1 MTTDPE
7 SFVRKLVAVLKAEMQ
22 AKTLVHDKLGCF
34 ALWLRERR
42 CEMETAVHNAIVRVE
57 ADALASAMRKASD
70 ECSQLKRECET
81 YVQRMACGMHFGRA
95 AAKSKI
101 PFNANDDKLVEKDAR
116 KTLIEELEKA
126 IRRGTANVNDVK
138 RQLTRTSEDCGSW
151 RVDVSGRLVLC
162 LFRYTRIVIVTR
174 SSAINTN
181 I

>member
-7 SFVRKLVAVLKAEMQ
+7 SLVRKLVAVLKEEMQ
-22 AKTLVHDKLGCF
+22 ANTLVHDKLGCF

-81 YVQRMACGMHFGRA
+81 VPVQNMACGMHFGRA

-101 PFNANDDKLVEKDAR
+101 PFNANDDKLAEKDAR
-116 KTLIEELEKA
+116 KTLKEELEKA
-126 IRRGTANVNDVK
+126 IRRGTAGVNDAK
-138 RQLTRTSEDCGSW
+138 RQPTRTSEDYGSW
-151 RVDVSGRLVLC
+151 RADVSGRTGEMPV
-162 LFRYTRIVIVTR
+162 FTRHYD
-174 SSAINTN
+174 
-181 I
+181 